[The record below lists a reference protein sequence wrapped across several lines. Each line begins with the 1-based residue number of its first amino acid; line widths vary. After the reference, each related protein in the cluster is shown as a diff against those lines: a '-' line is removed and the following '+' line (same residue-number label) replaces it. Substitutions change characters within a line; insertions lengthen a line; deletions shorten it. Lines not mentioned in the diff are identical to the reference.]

1 MEGEQTPSG
10 ERSVT
15 VKASSERPLDRGI
28 SACRARGGEEA
39 VDLERQRILEL
50 AGDGQA
56 GARDQLAHVA
66 AVESVEVSHLSG
78 ALALALPSR
87 REIGLEWHLN
97 EHSPAYAG
105 DLGDERRRIGHVLE
119 HMGDD
124 AEVVRASLSRQ
135 VSAVVDGDGIDLWPL
150 ARDRDGGL
158 AYLYA

>member
-1 MEGEQTPSG
+1 
-10 ERSVT
+10 
-15 VKASSERPLDRGI
+15 
-28 SACRARGGEEA
+28 